1 MAIDLQDFSSRL
13 YTAADKIWANGTL
26 RPDQYAQPVLA
37 LIALRQMETKFEQV
51 HAALSPQYKGR
62 LKPAPAD
69 YQARGAVF
77 LPENARFSRLLALPG
92 TADLG
97 AELNAAMK
105 AIADSN
111 PDLAGVLPHGYAGLP
126 NDVLSELLRLL
137 APLKIEGDAY
147 GLIFEYF
154 MGQFASSYMQKGGEY
169 FTPASI
175 VRLIVEIIE
184 PYHGAIFD
192 PACGSGGMFT
202 HSAEFVARHHKEPAK
217 EISIYGVEKMSD
229 TLKLCR
235 MNLAVH
241 GLSGD
246 IREANSYYDD
256 PHKLLGR
263 FDFVMANPPF
273 NQPEV
278 DRAKLVNDTGKA
290 DARFPLGLP
299 TVNNA
304 NYIWINLFY
313 AALNEKGRAG
323 YVMANST
330 ADAGGSEREI
340 RKKLIETGA
349 VDCIVAVSPN
359 MFLTVTLPVTLWFLD
374 RGKAKGSRG
383 DQVLFIDARHI
394 YRQVDRAHRTFDP
407 DHIEFLGNIA
417 RLWRDEAVETEAGS
431 GPRMAEA
438 FPKNKYRN
446 VPGLCKVASRKE
458 IEAQDFSLNPGRY
471 VGVAPGEKQ
480 DDGEFREKLEALQ
493 EELEALNAEA
503 AQLQDRIAQNVADAL
518 VAS

>member
-1 MAIDLQDFSSRL
+1 MATDLQDFSSRL
-13 YTAADKIWANGTL
+13 YAAADKIWANGTL

-37 LIALRQMETKFEQV
+37 LIALRQMEAKFELV
-51 HAALSPQYKGR
+51 HAALAPKYKGR
-62 LKPAPAD
+62 LKPAPED

-77 LPENARFSRLLALPG
+77 LPEIARFSRLLALPG

-97 AELNAAMK
+97 GELNAAMK
-105 AIADSN
+105 AIAGSN
-111 PDLAGVLPHGYAGLP
+111 PDLAGVLPQGYSGLP

-137 APLKIEGDAY
+137 APLKIDGDAY

-175 VRLIVEIIE
+175 VRLIVDIIE
-184 PYHGAIFD
+184 PYHGAILD

-202 HSAEFVARHHKEPAK
+202 HSAEFVSRHHKEPSK

-241 GLSGD
+241 GLSGE
-246 IREANSYYDD
+246 IREASSYYED

-278 DRAKLVNDTGKA
+278 DRAKLVNDAGKV

-304 NYIWINLFY
+304 NFIWINLFY

-323 YVMANST
+323 FVMANS
-330 ADAGGSEREI
+330 ASDAGGSEREI
-340 RKKLIETGA
+340 RKKLVETGA
-349 VDCIVAVSPN
+349 VDCIVAVGPN

-374 RGKAKGSRG
+374 KGKAKGHRR

-407 DHIEFLGNIA
+407 DHTEFLGNIA
-417 RLWRDEAVETEAGS
+417 RLWRGEEGETEAGS
-431 GPRMAEA
+431 GPRMAET
-438 FPKNKYRN
+438 FPDGKYRN
-446 VPGLCKVASRKE
+446 VPGLCKIASRKE
-458 IEAQDFSLNPGRY
+458 IEAQDWSLNPGRY
-471 VGVAPGEKQ
+471 VGAAPGQ
-480 DDGEFREKLEALQ
+480 AHDDGEFKEKLELLQ
-493 EELEALNAEA
+493 EELEGLNAEA
-503 AQLQDRIAQNVADAL
+503 AKLQERIAQNVAEL
-518 VAS
+518 LSI